1 MILCSEKWI
10 LITFISTKPRKK
22 KLLNHLLTM
31 FIYGM
36 WHLSIWI
43 QKWTTLLLYRDVL
56 LGLWRLCFVYSSAD
70 SETLNIQH
78 HINDILTIRVGCL
91 STPHKSWVML
101 GYNCHDSSYFC
112 YIKLYRCKYG
122 NTEAS
127 VSRPG
132 VVWQQRCHQQNNKGA
147 SLSKHSPATCIKSGF
162 YKVVLSFSNNFQLI

>member
-22 KLLNHLLTM
+22 SRLIIFWWCSFTLCD
-31 FIYGM
+31 IY
-36 WHLSIWI
+36 LSGFRNEWLCCCTEMSY
-43 QKWTTLLLYRDVL
+43 WSYEGCVL
-56 LGLWRLCFVYSSAD
+56 CPD

-132 VVWQQRCHQQNNKGA
+132 VVWQQWCHQQNNKGA
-147 SLSKHSPATCIKSGF
+147 SPSKHSPATCIKSGF
-162 YKVVLSFSNNFQLI
+162 YKVVLSFSTNFQLI